1 MLKADSTLNVLIVA
15 AVLALGVG
23 YYVPKTLSSR
33 HAEVQKA
40 PITTTGSTT
49 TTAST
54 STSTSTPSSVSTGNS
69 SAAPKTAAKSGWAAS
84 APGRVEPS
92 GGEVRIGAQAAG
104 RITEVLVALNDKVD
118 AGEMLVRLD
127 DGDLIARVHAATAE
141 LAIRRKDRDGNE
153 STGRLAQ
160 DRRTAEDNVAS
171 AERQL
176 VISREEYDRQAKA
189 RRTGGATPAD
199 FDKARDAVVKA
210 QERLD
215 SSRLALRK
223 ALSVDNLPAPTRQE
237 AAVTA
242 ARAELSLAEAALERT
257 RIRAPFAG
265 TALQISAKV
274 GEMATPSPDNV
285 LLTLGNTATMQVKA
299 ELEERDVGK
308 VRVGQLAVIRSDA
321 FPGKDFEGKVSSM
334 AQALGPTRLGQRGPR
349 KPTDVDVLEIVVD
362 LNGQTPLL
370 PGMRVDVFLKPESAA
385 ASSLTKTN

>member
-33 HAEVQKA
+33 QPEVQKTA
-40 PITTTGSTT
+40 VTTTGSTAT
-49 TTAST
+49 TSGT
-54 STSTSTPSSVSTGNS
+54 STGSTP
-69 SAAPKTAAKSGWAAS
+69 AAPKTATKAGWAAS
-84 APGRVEPS
+84 APGRVEPA

-104 RITEVLVALNDKVD
+104 RIAEVLVALNDKVD

-127 DGDLIARVHAATAE
+127 DGDLIARVHAATAD

-176 VISREEYDRQAKA
+176 VITREEYDRQTKA
-189 RRTGGATPAD
+189 RRTGGTTPAD
-199 FDKARDAVVKA
+199 VEKARDAVAKA

-215 SSRLALRK
+215 TARLALRK

-265 TALQISAKV
+265 AALQISAKV
-274 GEMATPSPDNV
+274 GEMATPSPENV
-285 LLTLGNTATMQVKA
+285 LLLLGNTSSMQVKA

-308 VRVGQLAVIRSDA
+308 VRVGQMAVVRSDA

-334 AQALGPTRLGQRGPR
+334 AQALGPSRLGQRGPR

-362 LNGQTPLL
+362 LAGQTPLL
-370 PGMRVDVFLKPESAA
+370 PGMRVDVFLRPESAA
-385 ASSLTKTN
+385 SSTVNQSKSKTN

>member
-23 YYVPKTLSSR
+23 YYVPKTFSSR
-33 HAEVQKA
+33 PAEVEKTA
-40 PITTTGSTT
+40 LTTGSTPNG
-49 TTAST
+49 S
-54 STSTSTPSSVSTGNS
+54 STGS
-69 SAAPKTAAKSGWAAS
+69 TTAAPKAAATTKSGWAAS

-92 GGEVRIGAQAAG
+92 GGEVRIGSQAAG
-104 RITEVLVALNDKVD
+104 RISEVLVALNDKVG
-118 AGEMLVRLD
+118 AGEILVRLD
-127 DGDLIARVHAATAE
+127 DGELIARVHAATAE
-141 LAIRRKDRDGNE
+141 LAIRRRDRDGNE

-176 VISREEYDRQAKA
+176 VISREEYDRSAKA
-189 RRTGGATPAD
+189 RRTGGVTPAD
-199 FDKARDAVVKA
+199 VEKARDVVVKA

-215 SSRLALRK
+215 TARLALRK
-223 ALSVDNLPAPTRQE
+223 ALSVDGLPAPTRQE

-242 ARAELSLAEAALERT
+242 GRAELSLAEAALERT
-257 RIRAPFAG
+257 RIRAPITG

-274 GEMATPSPDNV
+274 GEMATPSPENV
-285 LLTLGNTATMQVKA
+285 LVMIGNTASMQVKA

-334 AQALGPTRLGQRGPR
+334 AQALGPSRLGQRGPR
-349 KPTDVDVLEIVVD
+349 KPTDVDVLEIVVE
-362 LNGQTPLL
+362 LSGQTQLL
-370 PGMRVDVFLKPESAA
+370 PGMRVDVFLRPESAA
-385 ASSLTKTN
+385 AATQTQATKTN